1 MGIEV
6 RHKAA
11 DLSAAPNKETFS
23 MNYEQLIS
31 GQLLKKMSVLCHH
44 LLDIYLT
51 VPNLHNFISNIKRYL
66 EKRPGPKSTLN
77 VLFHR

>member
-31 GQLLKKMSVLCHH
+31 GQLLKKCQF
-44 LLDIYLT
+44 T
-51 VPNLHNFISNIKRYL
+51 
-66 EKRPGPKSTLN
+66 
-77 VLFHR
+77 